1 MQDIENAQQFE
12 LNGASA
18 TLRGEQ
24 AGDGDPVVLLHGLTA
39 TRRYVVMGSR
49 YLPTHGRRIVPYDAR
64 GHGESDPA
72 AEPGAYEYSDLAAD
86 LESVLDGLEIG
97 RAALAGASM
106 GAHTA
111 LAFALSHPER
121 VSGLVVITPAFD
133 GRIHEEGLAEW
144 DALADGLAGGGVDGF
159 VEAWTP
165 PADERW
171 RETATLVVRQR
182 LGRHRHPGAVADAL
196 RVVPRSRP
204 FDSLDLLDDLD
215 VPALVVGSRD
225 EADPGHPLAVAEE
238 YARRLPRGRLIV
250 EEPGKS
256 PLAWQGAQLSRA
268 IDEFLAESG

>member
-1 MQDIENAQQFE
+1 MPDTENPLQFE
-12 LNGASA
+12 LNSGST

-24 AGDGDPVVLLHGLTA
+24 SGDGDPVVLLHGLTA

-49 YLPTHGRRIVPYDAR
+49 YLATHGRRLVPYDAR

-72 AEPGAYEYSDLAAD
+72 PERGAYEYSDLAQD
-86 LESVLDGLEIG
+86 LEAVLNGLGIE
-97 RAALAGASM
+97 RAAIAGASM

-111 LAFALSHPER
+111 ITFALSRPER
-121 VSGLVVITPAFD
+121 VAALVLITPAFD
-133 GRIHEEGLAEW
+133 ASGRGDEFEEW
-144 DALADGLAGGGVDGF
+144 DALADGLEHGGVEGF

-182 LGRHRHPGAVADAL
+182 LARHRNPQAVADAL

-204 FDSLDLLDDLD
+204 FESLDELERIDA
-215 VPALVVGSRD
+215 PALVVGSRD
-225 EADPGHPLAVAEE
+225 EADPGHPLAVAQE
-238 YARRLPRGRLIV
+238 YARRLPGARLLV
-250 EEPGKS
+250 EDEGKS

-268 IDEFLAESG
+268 IDEFLA

>member
-1 MQDIENAQQFE
+1 MQDTENAQQFE
-12 LNGASA
+12 LNEVLPG
-18 TLRGEQ
+18 LRGEHS
-24 AGDGDPVVLLHGLTA
+24 GDGDPIVLLHGLTA

-72 AEPGAYEYSDLAAD
+72 PEPGTYEYSDLAAD
-86 LESVLDGLEIG
+86 LGRVLDGLGIE
-97 RAALAGASM
+97 RATLAGASM
-106 GAHTA
+106 GAHAA

-121 VSGLVVITPAFD
+121 VSGLVLITPAYA
-133 GRIHEEGLAEW
+133 GRVREEELGEW
-144 DALADGLAGGGVDGF
+144 DALADGLENGGVEGF

-182 LGRHRHPGAVADAL
+182 LARHRHPSAVADAL

-204 FDSLDLLDDLD
+204 FDSLDQLDGLDL
-215 VPALVVGSRD
+215 PALVIGSRD
-225 EADPGHPLAVAEE
+225 ESDPGHPLAVAEE
-238 YARRLPRGRLIV
+238 YARRLPRGRLMV

-268 IDEFLAESG
+268 IDEFVAASE

>member
-1 MQDIENAQQFE
+1 
-12 LNGASA
+12 
-18 TLRGEQ
+18 
-24 AGDGDPVVLLHGLTA
+24 LTA

-72 AEPGAYEYSDLAAD
+72 SEPGAYEYSDLAAD
-86 LESVLDGLEIG
+86 LESVLDGLGIE

-111 LAFALSHPER
+111 LAFALANPER
-121 VSGLVVITPAFD
+121 VSGLVLITPAFD
-133 GRIHEEGLAEW
+133 GRIHEEGLADW
-144 DALADGLAGGGVDGF
+144 DALADGLATGGVEGF

-182 LGRHRHPGAVADAL
+182 LERHRHPAAVADAL

-204 FDSLDLLDDLD
+204 FGSLDLLDELD

-225 EADPGHPLAVAEE
+225 EADPGHPLAVAED
-238 YARRLPRGRLIV
+238 YARRLPRGRLMV

-268 IDEFLAESG
+268 IDEFLAESGQP